1 MDVQSINAKDDQSA
15 GGLLSYVLSP
25 PFRHAGGH
33 SWLAAA
39 PSDYDVNDKKRL
51 ASFEVFEDEKP
62 LPLRN
67 IMHVDIKAEGAGRY
81 AFWTDAVCFSALDN
95 SDPNNNGRTYRLVQ
109 TQEEAIGIWA
119 FSGCTVHN
127 PVYELEKL
135 GMAWAPA
142 RRTGYDSTPYSHTA
156 AEHLQLLRFLR
167 GEQTI
172 PLEVQPFCNIT
183 FTPRVDGVEM
193 ALSELDVVL
202 AEICS
207 DVEMVFRGTVLNRLR
222 VADAL
227 VGIAGVAAKSGEDRD
242 RRWAAAAQRWYYD
255 GFLKMKP
262 GFAEYAQTMLELMP
276 HQGEKDELLRDILRE
291 AKPRPISREALVA
304 DLMEL
309 RRLLGVPLG
318 VLTHTQYYMPDG
330 RAIAWPPKLHDDLR
344 EICQENGLLLMNPSE
359 LVEQH
364 GAETALKDDL
374 SHWHDNFM
382 PVIGRAVHSFA
393 KKVLSAA

>member
-1 MDVQSINAKDDQSA
+1 MQVVNADEDHFPH
-15 GGLLSYVLSP
+15 GLSSFVLKP
-25 PFRHAGGH
+25 PFQHAGGH

-39 PSDYDVNDKKRL
+39 PPDYDVNDKKRL
-51 ASFEVFEDEKP
+51 ASFEVFEDEQP

-67 IMHVDIKAEGAGRY
+67 VMHVEIKAEGAGRY
-81 AFWTDAVCFSALDN
+81 SFWTGAVCFSSLDN
-95 SDPNNNGRTYRLVQ
+95 TDPNVNGRTYRLVQ
-109 TQEEAIGIWA
+109 TKEEVLGIWS

-142 RRTGYDSTPYSHTA
+142 RRTGHDSTPYSHTA

-167 GEQTI
+167 GEQAI
-172 PLEVQPFCNIT
+172 PAAVQPLCNIT
-183 FTPRVDGVEM
+183 FTPRPGGYELAV
-193 ALSELDVVL
+193 SELDVVL

-222 VADAL
+222 VVDAL
-227 VGIAGVAAKSGEDRD
+227 VSVAGVAAKSGDERD
-242 RRWAAAAQRWYYD
+242 KRWHTAAQRWYYD

-262 GFAEYAQTMLELMP
+262 GFAEHAQTMLELMP
-276 HQGEKDELLRDILRE
+276 YQGENDALLRDILRE
-291 AKPRPISREALVA
+291 AAPRRISKESMVA

-309 RRLLGVPLG
+309 RKLLGVPLG

-330 RAIAWPPKLHDDLR
+330 RAIAWPPKLHDELR

-359 LVEQH
+359 LVEQY
-364 GAETALKDDL
+364 GAETALKEDL
-374 SHWHDNFM
+374 SHWRDDFM
-382 PVIGRAVHSFA
+382 PVIGRAVYAFA
-393 KKVLSAA
+393 TKVIAAG